1 MITTEKSLKNQV
13 SEKILKDLKM
23 INIKYDREKNSTVIF
38 VNDLS
43 LIGVDYVR
51 VDFKNIITG
60 EIHFTTNIYSNMWT
74 TWNGAELITDV
85 LVYSNLGS
93 LLKEFKWDVTEN
105 GDDIEKILWYYLLN
119 RKNQYKNSNG
129 LVIGTHDG
137 RNGHWIYPIINNLS
151 KATLV
156 DGSSSQFEKLK
167 MNYCLHNNVKMI
179 NSIVTVDGQDVTW
192 YTGGEGYTDTVVK
205 ELISDWL
212 TENQISQ
219 ETKESTSLKNLMDS
233 ELFDWVHLDVEGIDD
248 DLILSLEYT
257 PNIIIFESMNLSEE
271 RINKLNQWFSEKNY
285 NTITTNGNTI
295 AVKK

>member
-1 MITTEKSLKNQV
+1 
-13 SEKILKDLKM
+13 M
-23 INIKYDREKNSTVIF
+23 INLKYDREKNSTVIF
-38 VNDLS
+38 VDDLS

-51 VDFKNIITG
+51 ADFKNIVTG
-60 EIHFTTNIYSNMWT
+60 EIHFTTTIYSNMWT

-85 LVYSNLGS
+85 LVYSNLGK

-105 GDDIEKILWYYLLN
+105 GDDIEKILWFYLLN
-119 RKNQYKNSNG
+119 RKNQHKGSNG
-129 LVIGTHDG
+129 LIIGTHDG

-151 KATLV
+151 RATLV
-156 DGSSSQFEKLK
+156 DGSASQFEKLK

-212 TENQISQ
+212 TENEISQ
-219 ETKESTSLKNLMDS
+219 ETKESISLKNLMDS

-285 NTITTNGNTI
+285 KTITTNGNTI